1 MPIMVFVSTSRGVLF
16 WDASAMLEAVGA
28 DTEVEDV
35 IDALAKNDTRYLE
48 VALY

>member
-1 MPIMVFVSTSRGVLF
+1 MPTTAFVPTSRGVVS

-28 DTEVEDV
+28 DTEVDDV